1 MRLLLIVEAAAM
13 RLSPSSPAC
22 FDMDDSAIQ

>member
-1 MRLLLIVEAAAM
+1 MRLLLIVERRPM

-22 FDMDDSAIQ
+22 LDMDDSAIQ